1 MPSHHLIVCCPLL
14 FPPSSFPSIRILSNE
29 LALWLLTNSVWNSKV
44 SWLNSPS
51 FSLSALV
58 GSLHWLA
65 AHSLVLGPADRPY
78 FLMSSSHFQILE
90 LRLGDSGIRKKQHS
104 FLRVIVQSGPFIC
117 FHNRFVVLIALLLPE
132 IGPSIKTKQQTNKT
146 VEKLVWKR
154 WRCFC
159 WSNLLQ
165 LGFFF

>member
-1 MPSHHLIVCCPLL
+1 M
-14 FPPSSFPSIRILSNE
+14 
-29 LALWLLTNSVWNSKV
+29 
-44 SWLNSPS
+44 NSPS

-78 FLMSSSHFQILE
+78 FLMSSSHFQVLE

-117 FHNRFVVLIALLLPE
+117 FHNRFVFLIALLLPE
-132 IGPSIKTKQQTNKT
+132 TGPSIKTKQQTNKT
-146 VEKLVWKR
+146 VEKLIWKR

-165 LGFFF
+165 LGFFFFLMLYLLPKALIQYCV